1 MTEPTT
7 AATLAAAASGIT
19 LALLGVDYYSLLGG
33 LLGAM
38 LAMSQT
44 DASVSRWKSIG
55 SVVLTC
61 LVGAILGS
69 AAIALL
75 GGHASR
81 AVLVAVSLV
90 CAAGAQRL
98 VARLLALFESKI
110 DKAQ

>member
-38 LAMSQT
+38 LAMSKT
-44 DASVSRWKSIG
+44 DTTTTRLKAIWA
-55 SVVLTC
+55 VVLTC

-69 AAIALL
+69 ASVALA
-75 GGHASR
+75 GGHTSR
-81 AVLVAVSLV
+81 AVLVAICLV
-90 CAAGAQRL
+90 CAAGAQRFISRL
-98 VARLLALFESKI
+98 VDLFESKI
-110 DKAQ
+110 PKA

>member
-7 AATLAAAASGIT
+7 ATALAAAASGIT

-38 LAMSQT
+38 LAMSKT
-44 DASVSRWKSIG
+44 DATTSRLKSIG
-55 SVVLTC
+55 AVALTC

-69 AAIALL
+69 AAVALL
-75 GGHASR
+75 GGHTSR

-98 VARLLALFESKI
+98 VARLLDLFEAKI
-110 DKAQ
+110 GKAE

>member
-38 LAMSQT
+38 LAVSQT
-44 DASVSRWKSIG
+44 DATTTRWKSIG

-61 LVGAILGS
+61 LIGSILGS
-69 AAIALL
+69 AAVALL
-75 GGHASR
+75 GGHTSR

-98 VARLLALFESKI
+98 VARLLALLETKI
-110 DKAQ
+110 DKS